1 MENSAGNHNGELKP
15 VFMVLL
21 KPVFIALL
29 LLVPAGCSNLDRHGG
44 MATGA
49 GLGAGIG
56 AAIGSLACKGDPKC
70 IAIGAAA
77 GAVAGMGLGYLWDR
91 RQAELRRI
99 AERQRLDVAIRP
111 VRTYNAKE
119 KTNGVEIAIHERGM
133 FDPGS
138 AKLNPSA
145 RRKLTAL
152 ASAYR
157 DSPQRL
163 LVIGHTDAT
172 GPEQAN
178 LKLSERRA
186 RTVARL
192 LAGQGIPTGRIFY
205 QGAGES
211 RPIASN
217 DTPAGRARNRRVE
230 IVELDS
236 TESIAAYSLQRKS
249 DSRYLAHSNRTAREK
264 AGIRSKMKTTGKAS
278 RDSKPSGK
286 AADSARSARI
296 PGGGRHGRKPPV
308 DFGGVPARRDITPI
322 LAALGGPRRES
333 GGFGSIVSTAHA
345 SEFPVELTPCYL
357 DNPRVTGAV
366 RNLQSGAVLDPSA
379 YGQSD
384 YFPGLNG
391 YPFLARVNG
400 HLLAIKGLRVLEH
413 SAEIAGAPQL
423 LIYRDYDSRH
433 AQNADFR
440 LPISLET
447 YRGRGGLLLR
457 GYFKT
462 RSPVECMDMVVAR
475 RRIRAKAGILYY
487 DAGTGLYEKEVLFR
501 RMTR

>member
-1 MENSAGNHNGELKP
+1 MKKSGNNQKRGLSP
-15 VFMVLL
+15 AFVAVLM
-21 KPVFIALL
+21 LL
-29 LLVPAGCSNLDRHGG
+29 PAGCSTVNQHGG
-44 MATGA
+44 MAAGA

-56 AAIGSLACKGDPKC
+56 AAIGALACKGDPKC

-77 GAVAGMGLGYLWDR
+77 GAVTGMGLGYLWDR

-99 AERQRLDVAIRP
+99 AERQRLNVAIRP

-138 AKLNPSA
+138 ARLNPSA
-145 RRKLTAL
+145 RRKLMAL
-152 ASAYR
+152 AAAYR
-157 DSPQRL
+157 DSPRRL

-172 GPEQAN
+172 GPERAN

-186 RTVARL
+186 RAVALL

-211 RPIASN
+211 QPVASN
-217 DTPAGRARNRRVE
+217 DTPAGRAKNRRVE

-264 AGIRSKMKTTGKAS
+264 AGIRGNMRAAGKAS

-286 AADSARSARI
+286 AAGSARPARI
-296 PGGGRHGRKPPV
+296 AGGQRHGRKPRV
-308 DFGGVPARRDITPI
+308 DFGGVPARRDIAPI
-322 LAALGGPRRES
+322 LAALGGLREETGGS
-333 GGFGSIVSTAHA
+333 GFVISTAHA
-345 SEFPVELTPCYL
+345 SESPRALTPCYL
-357 DNPRVTGAV
+357 DNPREAGAV
-366 RNLQSGAVLDPSA
+366 KNLQSGAALDLSA
-379 YGQSD
+379 YRQSD

-391 YPFLARVNG
+391 YPFLAKANG
-400 HLLAIKGLRVLEH
+400 HLLAIKGLRVLDQ
-413 SAEIAGAPQL
+413 SAEIVGTPQL

-433 AQNADFR
+433 AQSADFR
-440 LPISLET
+440 LPVSIET
-447 YRGRGGLLLR
+447 YRGRDGLLLR
-457 GYFKT
+457 GYFDP

-475 RRIRAKAGILYY
+475 RRIKAKAGILYY